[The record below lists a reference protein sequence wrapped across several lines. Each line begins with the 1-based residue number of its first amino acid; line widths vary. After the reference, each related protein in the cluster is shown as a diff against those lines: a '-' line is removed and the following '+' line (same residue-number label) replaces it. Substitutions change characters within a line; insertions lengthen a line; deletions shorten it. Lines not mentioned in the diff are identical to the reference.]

1 MTKEFLRVYPEGI
14 ELKTAER
21 KTLYKELLEE
31 DHFGERGKGFVRAL
45 KRLVFE
51 GEVESYEECVEDPD
65 ALLGRRENDL
75 GYMLGAYICLA
86 APLPNIGFYKEV
98 LSRYSRSVCLNM
110 ASFASIY
117 IDGSSVSADYLN
129 RVGLLIEAASEVL
142 TGLGGGLEK
151 GTSVYPKMFVRF
163 FSRVCH
169 RGTSHNCLFP
179 RFLKII
185 DSAFI
190 EILDNSRGSFDSCAS
205 ELLPMLLGGSAA
217 NFAAYTDEQFIVFL
231 KGYFSREYTPALL
244 EYLDAVYYSIP
255 EEKRIRLDGDKIS
268 YFAD

>member
-1 MTKEFLRVYPEGI
+1 MTKEFFRVYPEGI

-86 APLPNIGFYKEV
+86 APLPDIAFYKEV
-98 LSRYSRSVCLNM
+98 LSRYSRDICLNM
-110 ASFASIY
+110 ASSAAIY
-117 IDGSSVSADYLN
+117 IDGSGVSADYLN
-129 RVGLLIEAASEVL
+129 RVGLLIEAISEVL
-142 TGLGGGLEK
+142 TELGCGLEK
-151 GTSVYPKMFVRF
+151 GGSYSRMFVRF

-169 RGTSHNCLFP
+169 EGTSNNCLFP
-179 RFLKII
+179 RFLRVV
-185 DSAFI
+185 DSVFVDLL
-190 EILDNSRGSFDSCAS
+190 EEPTRNFDFCAS
-205 ELLPMLLGGSAA
+205 EILPMLFGGSPA
-217 NFAAYTDEQFIVFL
+217 NVAAYTDEQFIVFL